1 MTTRSDILKV
11 LRRTDKVGMHAVGR
25 ALVHLHNRQTYFEQ
39 NAEAT
44 VVSNNIG
51 FNKGDAKRGISMAKQ
66 YMQTGSLSKYQV
78 LYWQG
83 DKYGK
88 LKQPRIEKYWRQILE
103 EAKKKAVQR
112 ELI

>member
-1 MTTRSDILKV
+1 MTTRSDIINA
-11 LRRTDKVGMHAVGR
+11 LRRTDNVAMHAIGR

-39 NAEAT
+39 QQEAT
-44 VVSNNIG
+44 VVHNNIG

-66 YMQTGSLSKYQV
+66 YLKTGSLSKYQV

-88 LKQPRIEKYWRQILE
+88 LKQPRIEKYWRQLLE